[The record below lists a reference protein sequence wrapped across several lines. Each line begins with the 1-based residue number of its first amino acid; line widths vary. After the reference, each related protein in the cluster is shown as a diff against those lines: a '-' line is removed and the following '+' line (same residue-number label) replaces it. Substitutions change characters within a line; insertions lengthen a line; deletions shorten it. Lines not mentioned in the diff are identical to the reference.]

1 MEETLY
7 NPESLVA
14 GGLHLLLSVSVI
26 FLSSDTSE
34 RRWEGYQYCPFWQVQ
49 YPSPPLPEPRT
60 MNRFFSS
67 RQKHSSLPRGQG
79 REITSHSVDAS
90 VIQLDFQAYRFL
102 REFLQ
107 SAATFPAR
115 RPEQLVALEGI
126 AVGETVA
133 FKRLPL
139 YIGHLYSNF
148 VSGLHIETDLAAAPQ
163 KGGTVPSMPGPAL
176 DCR

>member
-1 MEETLY
+1 
-7 NPESLVA
+7 
-14 GGLHLLLSVSVI
+14 
-26 FLSSDTSE
+26 
-34 RRWEGYQYCPFWQVQ
+34 
-49 YPSPPLPEPRT
+49 

-90 VIQLDFQAYRFL
+90 VIQFDFQAYRFL

-115 RPEQLVALEGI
+115 RPEQLVSLEGI

-163 KGGTVPSMPGPAL
+163 KGNGSQHAWTGVGLQVEEPVETKSVHQDGAL
-176 DCR
+176 VFPLTRSDDSLSSNMIMDVIAVLQT